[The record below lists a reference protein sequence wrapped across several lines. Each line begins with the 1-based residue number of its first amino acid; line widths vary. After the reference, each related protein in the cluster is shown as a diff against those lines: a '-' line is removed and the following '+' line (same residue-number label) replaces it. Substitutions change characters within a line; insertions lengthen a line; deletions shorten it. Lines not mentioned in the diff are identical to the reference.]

1 MLYADQAAYDNATEP
16 ELSDYRDSVQFEE
29 FLLYVLYELAD
40 RRKCCGI
47 EPDLFFASLP
57 DRVLRAEDAKQRV
70 EELVTEQDFKEW
82 QDDNA

>member
-1 MLYADQAAYDNATEP
+1 MIKLSNVLTKNAEGTTA
-16 ELSDYRDSVQFEE
+16 
-29 FLLYVLYELAD
+29 YVLPSGVTTTSQYRAIDLLGYVGAL
-40 RRKCCGI
+40 RRSN
-47 EPDLFFASLP
+47 EPDIFFASLP